1 MSLYLLCAIFDPGEA
16 GRAPPE
22 LAGRACASLLILLI
36 SSVFELFPEFA
47 YSGFELLGLCFCAP
61 PCIILLF

>member
-1 MSLYLLCAIFDPGEA
+1 MASFNLSVHEAYISNKMSFYLLYAIFDPGEA

-22 LAGRACASLLILLI
+22 LAGLSYAFLLIPLI

-47 YSGFELLGLCFCAP
+47 
-61 PCIILLF
+61 

>member
-1 MSLYLLCAIFDPGEA
+1 MSFYLLYAIFDPGEA

-22 LAGRACASLLILLI
+22 LAGLSYAFLLIPLI

-47 YSGFELLGLCFCAP
+47 
-61 PCIILLF
+61 